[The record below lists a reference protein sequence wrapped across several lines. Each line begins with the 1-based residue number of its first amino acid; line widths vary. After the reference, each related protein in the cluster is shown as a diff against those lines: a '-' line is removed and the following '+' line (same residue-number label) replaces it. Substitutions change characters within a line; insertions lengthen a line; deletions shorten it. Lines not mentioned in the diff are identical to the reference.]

1 MEIFIIYS
9 LKILYLLNTL
19 YSMKNFILPFA
30 LTVLLTFSE
39 ISFGALRNYNA
50 PTKCKNGSHR
60 GVPRR
65 IRHAPEGKYC
75 YSAELSNC
83 PKNPGVL

>member
-1 MEIFIIYS
+1 
-9 LKILYLLNTL
+9 
-19 YSMKNFILPFA
+19 MKNFILPFA
-30 LTVLLTFSE
+30 LTALLTFSE
-39 ISFGALRNYNA
+39 ISFGAAAQLQCAQPNA
-50 PTKCKNGSHR
+50 KNGSHR